1 MHLSGYAHEPG
12 RHCGSTSLRNLAT
25 YYNWGFS
32 EAESFGL
39 ASGLGFT
46 YLHTSDS
53 PYRIFLGRPL
63 WMESAFFSNLDIP
76 HVEREGQEKADAWG
90 AVETAID
97 ADKPVM
103 AFVDLFY
110 LDYYGTDTHFAPHI
124 VLLVGYDEETVQIS
138 DSEFDELQTVSRED
152 FEQAWTSQAM
162 VPLSRRYIVV
172 TDPEPQ
178 ATLEQAARQAI
189 QTAVAYMQDPDT
201 SPWPLGAV
209 DATHGLAGLHEF
221 AAELPEFTSLGDC
234 REVTWTARFAYQ
246 MVERRGTGGGSFRR
260 LYAEFLDSMAD
271 VLPEITASHGE
282 RMHEIADDWTVVGAE
297 FKAASRAESAAEL
310 RTQFVELSDAVADLA
325 AKEDAL
331 IADLD
336 AALAE

>member
-12 RHCGSTSLRNLAT
+12 RHCGSTSLRNLSS
-25 YYNWGFS
+25 YYDWGLS

-46 YLHTSDS
+46 YLHISDS

-63 WMESAFFSNLDIP
+63 WMESAFFANCDIP
-76 HVEREGQEKADAWG
+76 HIEREGQEKADAWA

-110 LDYYGTDTHFAPHI
+110 LKYYGTDTHFAPHI
-124 VLLVGYDEETVQIS
+124 VLLVGYDEESVTIS
-138 DSEFDELQTVSRED
+138 DSEFSEVQTVSRED

-172 TDPEPQ
+172 TDPEPR
-178 ATLEQAARQAI
+178 ASLEDAGRHAI
-189 QTAVAYMQDPDT
+189 QTTVAYMQNPDT
-201 SPWPLGAV
+201 SPWPLGDV
-209 DATHGLAGLHEF
+209 SATHGLAGIHEF
-221 AAELPEFTSLGDC
+221 AAELPEFTALG
-234 REVTWTARFAYQ
+234 ELAQVTWTARFAYQ

-260 LYAEFLDSMAD
+260 LYAGFLDSMAD
-271 VLPEITASHGE
+271 VLPEISTSHGE
-282 RMHEIADDWTVVGAE
+282 RMHEIADDWTAVGE
-297 FKAASRAESAAEL
+297 KFKTASRAKSEAEL
-310 RTQFVELSDAVADLA
+310 HEQFVEIGDDVADLA

-331 IADLD
+331 VEALD
-336 AALAE
+336 TALSE